1 MLEKSFCWL
10 WRSVARGLKRCLTS
24 LTSSDRTSHFKTT
37 NLRRGQ
43 SLALLMECCAR
54 FNWKAEQAL
63 LTSLTFQTSSEPT
76 LPSGWLIKLK
86 FLHILH
92 LCVEW
97 DLGILGNSSQFSEDL
112 TLCNLHGK
120 FYGIFHS
127 CSILSHCIVVWYL
140 GLGFGLGTQTTV
152 VCVALLWRSNAA
164 LQLCTFFGGFTEKL
178 LRFCS
183 TLSDCIGVTVKS
195 AALCGGAAEGGETVA
210 WK

>member
-1 MLEKSFCWL
+1 MLEKSFSWL

-24 LTSSDRTSHFKTT
+24 LTSLDRTSHFKTT

-63 LTSLTFQTSSEPT
+63 LTSLTSSDIEQANP
-76 LPSGWLIKLK
+76 WVA
-86 FLHILH
+86 HQ
-92 LCVEW
+92 VEVPPHTTFVCF
-97 DLGILGNSSQFSEDL
+97 NSMVF
-112 TLCNLHGK
+112 
-120 FYGIFHS
+120 FH
-127 CSILSHCIVVWYL
+127 CGSILSNCIGVW
-140 GLGFGLGTQTTV
+140 GLALGTQTTV

-164 LQLCTFFGGFTEKL
+164 LHILWCFFWRKKL